1 MKKRRAPD
9 LALLVITGAL
19 ATIGAIMVYSASSA
33 DAYRTYHDAA
43 YYFKR
48 ELVWLAV
55 GIAAL
60 WLGARIDYAKLHAAA
75 YWIFGAALALL
86 GAVLVPHVGTEEG
99 GAQRWFSYGSV
110 SFEPSE
116 LAKLALIVLLARLF
130 ADRED
135 GARSFRRAGAPA
147 LFAVGIAFGLVLWQP
162 DLGTASLFVMTAFV
176 VMFAAGAKPAHLLLE
191 VLIAIPAL
199 AAFIFSSAYR
209 RDRFTAF
216 LHPFSDPQNTGYHII
231 QSLYAL
237 GSGGVF
243 GVGLGQSGQ
252 KFGYLPEPYT
262 DFIYAIIGEELG
274 FIGAAAVLLLFLW
287 LAYRGVRIA
296 AAAED
301 RFGFYLATGITA
313 SIVLQAF
320 VNIGVATST
329 WPVTGVPLPF
339 ISYGGT
345 SLVLSLFSV
354 GLLASVSRGRAKAAF
369 GSAHSGSTDR
379 RGASSAHP
387 SRRRRHGR
395 TSLPR
400 AVTSQSA
407 LRRAR

>member
-1 MKKRRAPD
+1 MTRRRGVD
-9 LALLVITGAL
+9 TGLLAIVGVLVAVGAV
-19 ATIGAIMVYSASSA
+19 MVFSASSA
-33 DAYRTYHDAA
+33 VAYTTYHDAT
-43 YYFKR
+43 YFLKR

-55 GIAAL
+55 GIVAFFTAA
-60 WLGARIDYAKLHAAA
+60 RMDYAKLKTAAP
-75 YWIFGAALALL
+75 WLFGIAVAALV
-86 GAVLVPHVGTEEG
+86 AVLIPGVGTEEG

-116 LAKLALIVLLARLF
+116 FAKLALIVLLARIF
-130 ADRED
+130 ADRPD
-135 GARSFRRAGAPA
+135 GARSFRSAGGPA
-147 LFAVGIAFGLVLWQP
+147 LLAVGIAFALVMKQP
-162 DLGTASLFVMTAFV
+162 DLGTASLFVLTAFAV
-176 VMFAAGAKPAHLLLE
+176 IFAAGAKPGHLLFGGA
-191 VLIAIPAL
+191 IAASAT
-199 AAFIFSSAYR
+199 AAYIFSSAYR
-209 RDRFTAF
+209 RDRVTAF
-216 LHPFSDPQNTGYHII
+216 LHPFNDPQNTGYHII

-262 DFIYAIIGEELG
+262 DFIFSIIGEELG
-274 FIGAAAVLLLFLW
+274 FIGAAAIVLLFLA
-287 LAYRGVRIA
+287 LAYRGIRIA
-296 AAAED
+296 ANADD

-313 SIVLQAF
+313 SLVLQAF

-345 SLVLSLFSV
+345 SLVVSLFSV
-354 GLLASVSRGRAKAAF
+354 GLLAAISRGRPVAALAAE
-369 GSAHSGSTDR
+369 SQP
-379 RGASSAHP
+379 RGGTSAHP

-395 TSLPR
+395 TPIPR